1 MLSRLQ
7 AVEYKWLVAVVF
19 VLGLFM
25 DLLDTTIVNV
35 ALPTIGEE
43 LNVTKNTTLEWVIT
57 GYLISLAV
65 WIPASGWLGDRIGTK
80 KIFIFALVVFTLGS
94 ALCGE
99 AQSITQLII
108 FRVIQ
113 GIGGGMLTPVG
124 TAMLFRA
131 FPPQERAKASAVLT
145 VPVAIA
151 PTLGPIIGGL
161 LVDHA
166 SWRWIFRVNIPIGIL
181 GVILAVLFLE
191 EHTEP
196 NAGRFD
202 LAGFMLGGSGLPLVL
217 YALSVAPNDG
227 WTSNTVLLTGLS
239 GIALLLALVVVEM
252 RVRQPMLHLKLFS
265 NRMFRNAN
273 IVAFTTF
280 GSIMGV
286 IFLFPLFLQQLR
298 GLSATSSGLITFA
311 QALGVIL
318 MAPAASKLYPI
329 IGPRRMLFA
338 GSLLMTLGTIPF
350 LWIDIDTSL
359 WIVRGSLLVRGLGF
373 GLCIVPLQ
381 AATFASIPRQDSGRA
396 SALYNTNRQVASSV
410 GVAIMATV
418 LADRIATHVANATR
432 SATDQAAIQAGT
444 LKGNV
449 NGFHDAFFAA
459 IILGIVGMLFTLLIH
474 DEDAAASMV
483 KAPSQGQATSESEEY
498 QPVAAH

>member
-1 MLSRLQ
+1 MLNRLQ
-7 AVEYKWLVAVVF
+7 ALPYKWLVAIVF
-19 VLGLFM
+19 VIGLFM

-35 ALPTIGEE
+35 ALPTIGDD

-80 KIFIFALVVFTLGS
+80 RVFIFALVVFTLGS

-99 AQSITQLII
+99 AQNISQLIA

-181 GVILAVLFLE
+181 GLIMAILFLE

-202 LAGFMLGGSGLPLVL
+202 LAGFILGGAGLPLVL
-217 YALSVAPNDG
+217 YALSVAPSDG
-227 WTSNTVLLTGLS
+227 WTSSTVLLTGFGGL
-239 GIALLLALVVVEM
+239 ALLVALVVVER
-252 RVRQPMLHLKLFS
+252 RVREPILHLGLFGD
-265 NRMFRNAN
+265 RMFRNSN
-273 IVAFTTF
+273 IVGFMTN
-280 GSIMGV
+280 GGMMGLL
-286 IFLFPLFLQQLR
+286 FLLPLFLQRLR
-298 GLSATSSGLITFA
+298 GLSATDSGLITFA

-318 MAPAASKLYPI
+318 MAPVASRLYPI
-329 IGPRRMLFA
+329 LGPRRMLF
-338 GSLLMTLGTIPF
+338 GGMLIMTIGTGVFYWIDLDTN
-350 LWIDIDTSL
+350 LWII
-359 WIVRGSLLVRGLGF
+359 RGILLFRGLGF
-373 GLCIVPLQ
+373 GLSIVPLQ
-381 AATFASIPRQDSGRA
+381 AATFARIPPQDSGRA
-396 SALYNTNRQVASSV
+396 SALFNTNRQVAGSV
-410 GVAIMATV
+410 GVAVLATV
-418 LADRIATHVANATR
+418 LSDRIASHVADATR
-432 SATDQAAIQAGT
+432 NLSDQAATQAATIQ
-444 LKGNV
+444 GNLD
-449 NGFHDAFFAA
+449 GFHDAFLAATILA
-459 IILGIVGMLFTLLIH
+459 IIGMFFTLLIH
-474 DEDAAASMV
+474 DEDAAASMARPGEHSAAGEV
-483 KAPSQGQATSESEEY
+483 EDY
-498 QPVAAH
+498 QPVAVH